1 MFGYFHA
8 YKRHVKHLAFFVSAR
23 RNLLQYCIVLLVSRD
38 GMDIEVVWPLD
49 FNQTIEFALNDLRKD
64 VGWAEYSKGVAWVLQ
79 QTDYSLR
86 GFESVVVGNVP
97 IGAGLS
103 SSAAWELAAARAFSV
118 ASDFP

>member
-1 MFGYFHA
+1 
-8 YKRHVKHLAFFVSAR
+8 
-23 RNLLQYCIVLLVSRD
+23 
-38 GMDIEVVWPLD
+38 MDIEVVWPLD

-103 SSAAWELAAARAFSV
+103 SSAAWELAAARALSV